1 MDKHKQQYRDFDAY
15 ERVAE
20 PHKRERASVWR
31 TAIGLQDVDGLKVS
45 EYLKDEAIRH
55 IEGDITIDDV
65 RERLKSYYTN
75 KSAHDNAD
83 AAREEADKVAANIA
97 KLLSE
102 KSFSFTALE
111 FLNIHRHL
119 FDGVFKHAGEIRP
132 FDITK
137 KEWILNGDTIIYG
150 RAADIMMALRYD
162 IQQEKDFNYKGLS
175 IDDTINHIVDFVA
188 LLWQNHPFR
197 EGNTRTTAVFVI
209 KYLRSICFKVDND
222 LFANNSW
229 YFRNAL
235 VRANYRN
242 AVMGVEPDKSFL
254 VKFFRNLILGERNEL
269 KNQYMLIG
277 YSAVDETPTCLC
289 EDTPTSTTEVTPAS
303 AAEDTPSSTIENT
316 PTSEDVLSASFSD
329 NVRRLVVAI
338 GTEERS
344 VKEMM
349 VIVGLKDRK
358 NFIEYSLA
366 PAIHADLVQMKFPD
380 SPRHPRQRY
389 LLTDKGLALVCTEK
403 RSKAAEK

>member
-1 MDKHKQQYRDFDAY
+1 MDIGKQLYMDFEAY

-45 EYLKDEAIRH
+45 EYLKDEAVRH
-55 IEGDITIDDV
+55 IEGDITIEDV
-65 RERLKSYYTN
+65 RKRLKSYYTN
-75 KSAHDNAD
+75 KNAHDSVD
-83 AAREEADKVAANIA
+83 ATKEEADKVAANIA

-209 KYLRSICFKVDND
+209 KYLRSIGFKVDND

-242 AVMGVEPDKSFL
+242 VSKGIEPDKSFL

-269 KNQYMLIG
+269 KNRFMLIG
-277 YSAVDETPTCLC
+277 YTGVDDTSSYLC
-289 EDTPTSTTEVTPAS
+289 EDTPTST
-303 AAEDTPSSTIENT
+303 
-316 PTSEDVLSASFSD
+316 PTSSGVLSMSVSD
-329 NVRRLVVAI
+329 GVRRLVAAI
-338 GTEERS
+338 GNEERS
-344 VKEMM
+344 ANELMT
-349 VIVGLKDRK
+349 IIGLKDRK
-358 NFIEYSLA
+358 NFVEYSLA

-389 LLTDKGLALVCTEK
+389 LLTDKGLALYEEIRK
-403 RSKAAEK
+403 H

>member
-102 KSFSFTALE
+102 KSFLFTALE
-111 FLNIHRHL
+111 VLNIHRHL
-119 FDGVFKHAGEIRP
+119 FEGVFKYAGEIRP
-132 FDITK
+132 YDITK

-209 KYLRSICFKVDND
+209 KYLRSIGFKVDND
-222 LFANNSW
+222 LFAKNSR

-242 AVMGVEPDKSFL
+242 AVMGIESDKSFL
-254 VKFFRNLILGERNEL
+254 VKFFRNLMLGERNEL

-289 EDTPTSTTEVTPAS
+289 ED
-303 AAEDTPSSTIENT
+303 T

>member
-1 MDKHKQQYRDFDAY
+1 MTDKSKQQYIDFEAY

-20 PHKRERASVWR
+20 PHKRERVSVWR

-45 EYLKDEAIRH
+45 DYLKETAVKH
-55 IEGDITIDDV
+55 IEGDITIDEV
-65 RERLKSYYTN
+65 REQLKAYYVN
-75 KSAHDNAD
+75 KATHDKD
-83 AAREEADKVAANIA
+83 DVEKQEADRVAGNIA

-119 FDGVFKHAGEIRP
+119 FEGVFKHAGEIRP
-132 FDITK
+132 YDISK
-137 KEWILNGDTIIYG
+137 KEWVLQGDTVVYG

-162 IQQEKDFNYKGLS
+162 IQQEKDFNYNGLS
-175 IDDTINHIVDFVA
+175 TDGIIAHIVDFVT

-209 KYLRSICFKVDND
+209 KYLRSIGFEVDND

-242 AVMGVEPDKSFL
+242 PSKGIEPDKSFL
-254 VKFFRNLILGERNEL
+254 VMFFRNLMLGEQKEL
-269 KNQYMLIG
+269 KNRYMLIG
-277 YSAVDETPTCLC
+277 NSDADNTH
-289 EDTPTSTTEVTPAS
+289 TSTRTSTHTS
-303 AAEDTPSSTIENT
+303 MMDIAAG
-316 PTSEDVLSASFSD
+316 LSD
-329 NVRRLVVAI
+329 NVKRLILSI
-338 GTEERS
+338 GSEEKS

-349 VIVGLKDRK
+349 DVVGLKNRP
-358 NFIEYSLA
+358 NFLEYSLE
-366 PAIHADLVQMKFPD
+366 PAIVEGLVRMKYPN
-380 SPRHPRQRY
+380 SPRHPRQKY
-389 LLTDKGLALVCTEK
+389 LLTVKGLAVYDECK
-403 RSKAAEK
+403 K